1 MIQNRMKI
9 GRAAAAAGLVG
20 VFAGLHASAVLGQ
33 DYPTKAIEIV
43 NSFSP
48 GGANDL
54 NVRALE
60 TVAQRIVGQPFVQTF
75 KPGGGGITGTTDV
88 AHSTPDGY
96 KLLVVT
102 SGELT
107 AGPNLTKVT
116 YSLDSF
122 AFIARVSVKS
132 YALAVSAKSPWKT
145 YTEFSREAKQMPGKL
160 TIGTTATGGNF
171 LTAQYFLKQSGI
183 SLRPVPYGG
192 SGPYLVA
199 LLGGHVET
207 AWAPLAAAESHVAA
221 GNMRLLGLSGPSRVP
236 GHPDVPTLTEMGVE
250 MPFVQWVGIVAPRS
264 VPAQRLA
271 LLRGAFERITKDA
284 AFNETA
290 KKLGIDVAYLPG
302 DAFENL
308 CARSSIRSKRLS
320 ATSGSTRRSD
330 AEPAQRAHVPG
341 HRPVG
346 VLGGGRHVA
355 RFAAIPGPWVLPAD
369 PRHRDRRAR
378 RRPDGG
384 GHRVC
389 ARAGQWRRRRVPL
402 PACKDGRRGGARVA
416 RVRRAPAPL
425 GFGLATFLLLIVFL
439 ALGRMRLGLA
449 ALVSVI
455 LVAGTLLAAKALNIA
470 LPAGSLFP

>member
-1 MIQNRMKI
+1 MIQHRMKI
-9 GRAAAAAGLVG
+9 DTRCRAAAAAGLIG
-20 VFAGLHASAVLGQ
+20 VFAAGLHATAVHGQ
-33 DYPTKAIEIV
+33 GAYPTKAIEIV

-60 TVAQRIVGQPFVQTF
+60 AAAQRIVGQPFVQTF

-122 AFIARVSVKS
+122 AFIARVSVKP
-132 YALAVSAKSPWKT
+132 YALAISAKSPWKT
-145 YTEFSREAKQMPGKL
+145 YAEFSREAKQMPGKL
-160 TIGTTATGGNF
+160 TIGTTPTGGIF
-171 LTAQYFLKQSGI
+171 LNAQYFLKQSGI

-199 LLGGHVET
+199 LLGGHVDT

-221 GNMRLLGLSGPSRVP
+221 GSMRLLGLSGPSRVP
-236 GHPDVPTLTEMGVE
+236 GHPDVPTLTELGVE
-250 MPFVQWVGIVAPRS
+250 MPFVQWVGIVAPRG

-271 LLRGAFERITKDA
+271 FLRGAFERITKDA

-302 DAFENL
+302 EAFEKL
-308 CARSSIRSKRLS
+308 
-320 ATSGSTRRSD
+320 
-330 AEPAQRAHVPG
+330 
-341 HRPVG
+341 
-346 VLGGGRHVA
+346 
-355 RFAAIPGPWVLPAD
+355 
-369 PRHRDRRAR
+369 
-378 RRPDGG
+378 
-384 GHRVC
+384 
-389 ARAGQWRRRRVPL
+389 
-402 PACKDGRRGGARVA
+402 
-416 RVRRAPAPL
+416 VRQE
-425 GFGLATFLLLIVFL
+425 FETFK
-439 ALGRMRLGLA
+439 
-449 ALVSVI
+449 ALVSD
-455 LVAGTLLAAKALNIA
+455 LGLDKKK
-470 LPAGSLFP
+470 